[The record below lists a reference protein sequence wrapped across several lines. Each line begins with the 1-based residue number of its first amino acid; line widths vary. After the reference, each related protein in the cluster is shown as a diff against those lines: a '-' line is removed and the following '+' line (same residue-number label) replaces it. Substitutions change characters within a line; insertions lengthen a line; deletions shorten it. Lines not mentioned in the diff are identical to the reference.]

1 MTTELDGAVASLR
14 DPGSAVVTD
23 PLPSNRAA
31 TDVMVQRGGRM
42 DHVRE
47 NAAGPHRGP
56 SVVRGGVAAAQ
67 PSGRIRQLDL
77 MRIPAMTGVVAVHAI
92 GMTQPASSLVAS
104 GVLVILHANRD
115 VFFFVTAFVLQYS
128 AATSPARRFWR
139 KRYPSILVP
148 YLFWTLTY
156 VALSG
161 GLSGALGT
169 ALSTLGSDLALGWSH
184 LYFLVV
190 TMQFYAVFPALAWLV
205 RRMRAR
211 GHLVLVLGA
220 GALQVIE
227 TAILQYHV
235 VVPGGVLNAWYPLSQ
250 AMLPT
255 YAFFFILGMVACVHR
270 RALHAWLSAH
280 QKAAVAFALF
290 AACAAEAVYV
300 LGLAAGRG
308 PGSAAGPLQPVVLL
322 TGVAAVAGF
331 WLLGTRLLA
340 TSPLRGRLWRTV
352 AFCADISFGVFLVHI
367 LVLRWIVVPLE
378 ARIGVDGVGPTGA
391 LVTITAVLVASALIT
406 TVGRGTPLSLALTG
420 RGRRRSAVRG
430 GQPVARRRDPTTGLE
445 GVDVAWDVVGQDRA
459 APEGAGAGA
468 RIHTLPRGDERGNR
482 REDRAA

>member
-1 MTTELDGAVASLR
+1 MMTTELSGAVAGPR
-14 DPGSAVVTD
+14 DPG
-23 PLPSNRAA
+23 RAL
-31 TDVMVQRGGRM
+31 T
-42 DHVRE
+42 
-47 NAAGPHRGP
+47 
-56 SVVRGGVAAAQ
+56 GGVAAAQ
-67 PSGRIRQLDL
+67 SSGRIRQLDL
-77 MRIPAMTGVVAVHAI
+77 MRVPVMTGVVAVHSI

-115 VFFFVTAFVLQYS
+115 VFFFITAFVLQYS
-128 AATSPARRFWR
+128 AATSPARPFWR

-161 GLSGALGT
+161 GLNGALGT

-184 LYFLVV
+184 LYFLIV

-205 RRMRAR
+205 RRLRTR
-211 GHLVLVLGA
+211 GHLILVLGA
-220 GALQVIE
+220 GVLQLIE
-227 TAILQYHV
+227 TAIFQYNV
-235 VVPGGVLNAWYPLSQ
+235 VVPRGLLTAWYPLSQ

-255 YAFFFILGMVACVHR
+255 YASFFILGMVACVHR
-270 RALHAWLSAH
+270 RELHTWLLAH
-280 QKAAVAFALF
+280 QVAAVAFALF

-322 TGVAAVAGF
+322 TGVAAVAGL

-340 TSPLRGRLWRTV
+340 THPLRGRLWRTV

-378 ARIGVDGVGPTGA
+378 TRIGVDGVGPTGA
-391 LVTITAVLVASALIT
+391 LVTIAAVLVASALIT

-420 RGRRRSAVRG
+420 RGRRRFAVRG
-430 GQPVARRRDPTTGLE
+430 GQPVARRTDPDNGLVGA
-445 GVDVAWDVVGQDRA
+445 GVTWHVVGQGRA
-459 APEGAGAGA
+459 DAPQGAGASA
-468 RIHTLPRGDERGNR
+468 RIRTLPRGDERGNR
-482 REDRAA
+482 REDPAA